1 MSDEQFRKM
10 VVEIDE
16 LTRQMTNLKS
26 KVRRRRKKLE
36 KIFDPL
42 ERQRIEHEIGLLKRK
57 IQKLQIEE
65 IKLSMSI
72 IEITANLSKGK
83 SRDDFDWSKA
93 GRA

>member
-1 MSDEQFRKM
+1 MI
-10 VVEIDE
+10 VEIDE

-42 ERQRIEHEIGLLKRK
+42 ERQRIENEIGLLKRK

-72 IEITANLSKGK
+72 IEVTANLSKGK
-83 SRDDFDWSKA
+83 SEDRIDWSKA